1 MDASAL
7 KHWLHQ
13 DFSRLEKLLIVLMTF
28 DDPTS
33 VSSLIERAVEAGFRA
48 IKKWNVSDVL
58 SASKGLAL
66 RTANGWEISE
76 AGKGHLASLGV
87 LESTPSRHVAAD
99 LRRHLAS
106 ITNEDTREF
115 VEEAIRACEHGLLRS
130 AIVMSWLAAVHVLQ
144 TFVVE
149 NHLTAFNQEASR
161 IDSKWKAARTTD
173 DLGKMKE
180 GDFLDRLVSLSIVGK
195 NVKEELKRC
204 LDRRNAC
211 GHPNSYRLG
220 ERTVSHHIEV
230 LMLNVFAKF

>member
-1 MDASAL
+1 MEASAL

-13 DFSRLEKLLIVLMTF
+13 EISRLEKLLIILMTF
-28 DDPTS
+28 DGPTS
-33 VSSLIERAVEAGFRA
+33 VSSLVERATEAGFRA
-48 IKKWNVSDVL
+48 IKKWNVSDIL
-58 SASKGLAL
+58 SGSKGLAL
-66 RTANGWEISE
+66 RTANGWEISD
-76 AGKGHLASLGV
+76 AGKRHLAHLGV

-99 LRRHLAS
+99 LRRNLS
-106 ITNEDTREF
+106 NITNVDTREF
-115 VEEAIRACEHGLLRS
+115 VEEAILACEYGLLRS

-144 TFVVE
+144 TFVIE
-149 NHLTAFNQEASR
+149 NHLAAFNQEASR
-161 IDSKWKAARTTD
+161 IDTRWKAARTTD

-180 GDFLDRLVSLSIVGK
+180 ADFLDRLVSLSIVGK

-211 GHPNSYRLG
+211 GHPNSYKLG